1 MPTSEAGG
9 NVDPGT
15 CRGAMTSLLQLDNLQ
30 DCISG
35 ANSDQIT
42 KLFPKCRPRDINL
55 NPLQQHTAQ
64 QDGQHDHDNN
74 SLLRHRLSVVS
85 VVMDAP
91 PSLDRCVCV
100 CVCVQPLRHM
110 AGVRVSGDIWRPRR
124 VVVWDVIP
132 CSPLEVHWGPSL
144 HPLFPPFS
152 PQLAY
157 WPALKMG
164 IVGFF
169 RT

>member
-1 MPTSEAGG
+1 MCAGVTTSHAGG
-9 NVDPGT
+9 NVDPAT

-35 ANSDQIT
+35 ATSDQIT

-55 NPLQQHTAQ
+55 NPLQ

-91 PSLDRCVCV
+91 PTADRCVSV
-100 CVCVQPLRHM
+100 ASSLIPLC
-110 AGVRVSGDIWRPRR
+110 AGGWHRVLTG
-124 VVVWDVIP
+124 
-132 CSPLEVHWGPSL
+132 
-144 HPLFPPFS
+144 
-152 PQLAY
+152 
-157 WPALKMG
+157 K
-164 IVGFF
+164 
-169 RT
+169 

>member
-1 MPTSEAGG
+1 MQDCFVTTFESVILDMMHDLVLVGKADVMLCMFCCLPVGLMVLSVPYVGGTNVMCAGVPTSEAGG

-35 ANSDQIT
+35 ATGDQIT

-55 NPLQQHTAQ
+55 NPLQQQTAQ

-91 PSLDRCVCV
+91 PATDRCV
-100 CVCVQPLRHM
+100 QLSRHF
-110 AGVRVSGDIWRPRR
+110 
-124 VVVWDVIP
+124 
-132 CSPLEVHWGPSL
+132 L
-144 HPLFPPFS
+144 
-152 PQLAY
+152 
-157 WPALKMG
+157 
-164 IVGFF
+164 
-169 RT
+169 

>member
-1 MPTSEAGG
+1 MACCSLLVPTCCFYCIFCSWQAYCDVLAGVPTTKAGG

-55 NPLQQHTAQ
+55 NPLQQQQQQTAQ

-85 VVMDAP
+85 VVMDAL
-91 PSLDRCVCV
+91 PSADRCVCIF
-100 CVCVQPLRHM
+100 CF
-110 AGVRVSGDIWRPRR
+110 GV
-124 VVVWDVIP
+124 
-132 CSPLEVHWGPSL
+132 
-144 HPLFPPFS
+144 
-152 PQLAY
+152 
-157 WPALKMG
+157 K
-164 IVGFF
+164 
-169 RT
+169 

>member
-85 VVMDAP
+85 MVMDVP
-91 PSLDRCVCV
+91 PSLDRCVFGAA
-100 CVCVQPLRHM
+100 QAHGRSHGLWRHEESCGM
-110 AGVRVSGDIWRPRR
+110 
-124 VVVWDVIP
+124 
-132 CSPLEVHWGPSL
+132 
-144 HPLFPPFS
+144 
-152 PQLAY
+152 
-157 WPALKMG
+157 
-164 IVGFF
+164 
-169 RT
+169 

>member
-1 MPTSEAGG
+1 MCAGVTSCEVGG
-9 NVDPGT
+9 NVDPAT

-35 ANSDQIT
+35 ATSDQIT

-55 NPLQQHTAQ
+55 NPLQ

-91 PSLDRCVCV
+91 LTTDRCVSV
-100 CVCVQPLRHM
+100 ASPIEPLSM
-110 AGVRVSGDIWRPRR
+110 QEAGIGSSG
-124 VVVWDVIP
+124 
-132 CSPLEVHWGPSL
+132 
-144 HPLFPPFS
+144 
-152 PQLAY
+152 
-157 WPALKMG
+157 K
-164 IVGFF
+164 
-169 RT
+169 